1 MIAWKKLALVAA
13 SSITAAGLFMTP
25 ITCARGSQKAS
36 SKPPGSW
43 DSHAVQVTFDG
54 ALVDE
59 NKHVLFYYVLN
70 NTTDTDYRI
79 TDGSKVVVMGK
90 LRDQKS
96 PLVELSAKQVK
107 VFYPIILPAKQRH
120 ILVIRDLRRT
130 YNSFHEQ
137 LKENPTPKE
146 EQAYYRNLEGL
157 IDKFFPGFNGFILL
171 DKASSREIDL
181 PKGW

>member
-1 MIAWKKLALVAA
+1 MPAVGAIE
-13 SSITAAGLFMTP
+13 
-25 ITCARGSQKAS
+25 SQKAS
-36 SKPPGSW
+36 STPPGSW
-43 DSHAVQVTFDG
+43 DSHAIQVTFDG
-54 ALVDE
+54 VLVDE

-70 NTTDTDYRI
+70 NMTDMDYRI
-79 TDGSKVVVMGK
+79 SDGSDVVVMGK
-90 LRDQKS
+90 QRGTKNT
-96 PLVELSAKQVK
+96 LVELSVEQVK

-130 YNSFHEQ
+130 YKSFHGE

-146 EQAYYRNLEGL
+146 EQAYHNNLEAL
-157 IDKFFPGFNGFILL
+157 IDRLFPNFNGFVIF